1 MGKKIKALI
10 IGGVLLVVLIGVLVL
25 LLLLNQNGGGEPSS
39 SSSSTS
45 VISVVEK
52 NVSNITNVTIKN
64 QKDEISINQE
74 EDGTYTVEALRGIA
88 ADQTDTKT
96 VFSKSA
102 VVEAMKIISENPED
116 LEEYGLNEPKT
127 TVTVHMNDGSSYEI
141 YVGILSPLG
150 DGYYVMVQGDPKLY
164 LVSQANLSVICD
176 YANKDYV
183 YRTLASNPESAD
195 IEDLVQKVVLYRE
208 DIGRE
213 LVFEQ
218 LENDPDMPYRPTYAS
233 AYTMTSPIKA
243 YADGDN
249 FYNVAGPATALR
261 ADSVVAVYPTEEQ
274 LKEYGLENPQA
285 TYAATMT
292 DGTQLRLRVGNA
304 CYGDPTDED
313 AEPSSSITG
322 YYFMADGID
331 AVFYVDYGGLSFM
344 TVSEFDMLSQVA
356 FGPDIDA
363 IETFIV
369 EAQGKNYQF
378 DLTQTQASDTRTETS
393 GTLNGVALDDDKL
406 TDFYVYVIS
415 ALAEGLYT
423 DTPSGAPILTFTF
436 NSLDENVAP
445 LVVEFHDIGDRK
457 ASITINGQTRFYTR
471 MAYVTTFYSNL
482 DALENGE
489 EINLNY

>member
-1 MGKKIKALI
+1 MSKKIKALI

-25 LLLLNQNGGGEPSS
+25 LLLLNQGEGETSS

-45 VISVVEK
+45 TIVAVEK
-52 NVSNITNVTIKN
+52 NVSNVTNVTIKN

-102 VVEAMKIISENPED
+102 VVEAMKIISESPED
-116 LEEYGLNEPKT
+116 LEEYGLSEPKT
-127 TVTVHMNDGSSYEI
+127 TVTVHMNDGTSYEI

-150 DGYYVMVQGDPKLY
+150 DGYYVMVQDDPKLY
-164 LVSQANLSVICD
+164 LVSQANLSVICN

-183 YRTLASNPESAD
+183 YRTLASNPESDD
-195 IEDLVQKVVLYRE
+195 IENLVQKVVLYRK

-261 ADSVVAVYPTEEQ
+261 ADSVVAIYPTEEQ
-274 LKEYGLENPQA
+274 LKEYGLDNPQA

-313 AEPSSSITG
+313 AEPSSSVTG
-322 YYFMADGID
+322 YYFMADGLD

-344 TVSEFDMLSQVA
+344 TISEFDMLSQIA
-356 FGPDIDA
+356 FGPDIYYLESFT
-363 IETFIV
+363 I
-369 EAQGKNYQF
+369 EAQGKTYQF
-378 DLTQTQASDTRTETS
+378 DLTQTQVTDTRTETS
-393 GTLNGVALDDDKL
+393 GTMNGVALDDDKL
-406 TDFYVYVIS
+406 ANFYVYVIS

-423 DTPSGAPILTFTF
+423 DAPSGDPILTFTF
-436 NSLDENVAP
+436 NSLDENVEP
-445 LVVEFHDIGDRK
+445 LVVEFHDVGDRK

-482 DALENGE
+482 VALENGE
-489 EINLNY
+489 DINLNY